1 MRTTF
6 NNTFLVM
13 ILALASFLRL
23 NTVSSTYIVT
33 CHSDGECGTVCGRY
47 SSDIVAP
54 TEGIFS
60 TSCKCGNGGGV
71 TYKCTAF
78 GVQVSQCSDGIAP
91 QCTTACGQKIC
102 ISKDGRKATGT
113 ILSACPK
120 HHPENVKNCCS
131 HSSSKDYCTCVV
143 QDTLDLNWQPYQAL
157 GNSNGYSSSATWG
170 ACSSQLETLQI
181 PINSTRANTLV
192 QPFMKT
198 GQWCKKL
205 DTVTDEL
212 AEVNCN
218 NFNTEDVCNEQ
229 PQCTYCLSNKLASK
243 CYDTREAQVLLH
255 IANVERS
262 FDFVCYDYDTFF

>member
-1 MRTTF
+1 MFCLFIT
-6 NNTFLVM
+6 
-13 ILALASFLRL
+13 ALFFVAG
-23 NTVSSTYIVT
+23 TVSSTYIVT
-33 CHSDGECGTVCGRY
+33 CHNDGECGTVCGRY

-78 GVQVSQCSDGIAP
+78 GVQVSECSDGIAP
-91 QCTTACGQKIC
+91 QCSTACGQKIC
-102 ISKDGRKATGT
+102 IAKDGKKATGT

-170 ACSSQLETLQI
+170 ACSSQLESLQI
-181 PINSTRANTLV
+181 QINSTRASELV
-192 QPFMKT
+192 KPFMKT
-198 GQWCKKL
+198 GQWCKTFDSL
-205 DTVTDEL
+205 TDEFN
-212 AEVNCN
+212 EVNCENINSEDECN
-218 NFNTEDVCNEQ
+218 NEKK
-229 PQCTYCLSNKLASK
+229 CTFCKSDKLKSK
-243 CYDTREAQVLLH
+243 CYNSHEAIVLRH
-255 IANVERS
+255 ISNVEDEMY
-262 FDFVCYDYDTFF
+262 FECNI

>member
-1 MRTTF
+1 MFRSML
-6 NNTFLVM
+6 TFLFFAV
-13 ILALASFLRL
+13 

-60 TSCKCGNGGGV
+60 TSCNCGNGGGV

-78 GVQVSQCSDGIAP
+78 GVQVSECSDGKAP
-91 QCTTACGQKIC
+91 QCSTACGQKIC
-102 ISKDGRKATGT
+102 ISKDGKKATGT

-170 ACSSQLETLQI
+170 ACSSQLESLQI
-181 PINSTRANTLV
+181 QINSTRASKLV

-198 GQWCKKL
+198 GQWCNTFDKM
-205 DTVTDEL
+205 VDEYND
-212 AEVNCN
+212 VNCEN
-218 NFNTEDVCNEQ
+218 IGNEEDCNIES
-229 PQCTYCLSNKLASK
+229 QCTFCKSDKLANK
-243 CYDTREAQVLLH
+243 CYDRREAHVLSH
-255 IANVERS
+255 IANAENDMR
-262 FDFVCYDYDTFF
+262 FECNTLIF

>member
-1 MRTTF
+1 MFRLFITTLF
-6 NNTFLVM
+6 FVTG
-13 ILALASFLRL
+13 S
-23 NTVSSTYIVT
+23 VSSTYIVT
-33 CHSDGECGTVCGRY
+33 CHNDGECGTVCGRY

-78 GVQVSQCSDGIAP
+78 GVQVSECSDGIAP
-91 QCTTACGQKIC
+91 QCSTACGQKIC
-102 ISKDGRKATGT
+102 ITKDGKKATGT

-170 ACSSQLETLQI
+170 ACSSQLESLQI
-181 PINSTRANTLV
+181 QINSTRASELV
-192 QPFMKT
+192 KPFMKT
-198 GQWCKKL
+198 GQWCKTFDSL
-205 DTVTDEL
+205 TDVFN
-212 AEVNCN
+212 EVNCENINSEDECN
-218 NFNTEDVCNEQ
+218 NEK
-229 PQCTYCLSNKLASK
+229 QCAFCKSDKLKSK
-243 CYDTREAQVLLH
+243 CYNSHEASVLTH
-255 IANVERS
+255 ISNVEDEIY
-262 FDFVCYDYDTFF
+262 FECNI